1 MQSCVPSQ
9 ARTECFISIIPSF
22 FFLVDSPDEVTG
34 QGPLAEVTQGVC
46 AGLPRPGRRI
56 RCLHFGQEKT
66 PDGNVPTH
74 GHARRRWNGAVLFA
88 ENPRRPGTTNG
99 GGSFPS
105 RLSGAEP
112 SPSAPFFRRRGAAT
126 AGVGGHFQVAGS
138 APRACCHPLFS
149 HASARIPVTI
159 SNLSPPILRP
169 RPRSLP
175 TRAATQRFTLL
186 ISRLLVN

>member
-1 MQSCVPSQ
+1 M
-9 ARTECFISIIPSF
+9 
-22 FFLVDSPDEVTG
+22 DSPDEVTG

-56 RCLHFGQEKT
+56 RCLHFGQELKT
-66 PDGNVPTH
+66 PVDGNVPLSPRT
-74 GHARRRWNGAVLFA
+74 GMPGGAGMEQRYSPKTLA
-88 ENPRRPGTTNG
+88 G
-99 GGSFPS
+99 
-105 RLSGAEP
+105 LEP
-112 SPSAPFFRRRGAAT
+112 PTVGAASPHGSQALSHRRT
-126 AGVGGHFQVAGS
+126 RPFSGGEGRLQRGWLRAGGHFQPPGT
-138 APRACCHPLFS
+138 APRALGLCHHPLFS

-169 RPRSLP
+169 RPRPLP

>member
-1 MQSCVPSQ
+1 M
-9 ARTECFISIIPSF
+9 R
-22 FFLVDSPDEVTG
+22 DS
-34 QGPLAEVTQGVC
+34 
-46 AGLPRPGRRI
+46 RRRI
-56 RCLHFGQEKT
+56 RCLHFGQELKM
-66 PDGNVPTH
+66 PVDGNVPTH

-105 RLSGAEP
+105 RLKGAEP
-112 SPSAPFFRRRGAAT
+112 SPSAPFFRRRGAAI
-126 AGVGGHFQVAGS
+126 AGVAQGRWPLPGS
-138 APRACCHPLFS
+138 APRALGLCYHPLFS

-169 RPRSLP
+169 RPRPLP

-186 ISRLLVN
+186 ISRLLVNYANPECRTTPFFHHPPSRLRSSAPPRCYLRHPFD